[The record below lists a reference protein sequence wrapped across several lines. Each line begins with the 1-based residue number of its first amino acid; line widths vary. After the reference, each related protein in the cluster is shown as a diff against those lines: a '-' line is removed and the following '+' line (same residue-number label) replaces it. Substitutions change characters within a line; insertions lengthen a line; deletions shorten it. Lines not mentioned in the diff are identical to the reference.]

1 MNSVQRWVIK
11 CSLYLFFLYVLL
23 VNGLEQFYFLNF
35 GIFNAFLAFSG
46 IFIVWKAPLRYSLLC
61 RLLLF
66 PIIGTNI
73 FEHYIKPSVGLLF
86 HVQDLFWLIYIVLI
100 VLITQLKKVWIL
112 FIISIWGF
120 FVSFNE
126 LPSKL
131 VESVGYWNSFQKS
144 KQVSPVVSLIKRMQ
158 KDKQTIY
165 LICLDGYPNFEAEK
179 KNYSSILPSYL
190 SHKGFSQRENLSIG
204 DTPQSIPFLLFNKI
218 PKATL
223 YGLPYLDYNAH
234 IKKFMQEQYHEKSIE
249 VQSVFGDYWL
259 TESFFPLFPPPP
271 VNFYI
276 QKIYKNIF
284 QQIEK
289 PFDVTNI
296 NRYHQELVH
305 SISNQ
310 SQIQFYHFI
319 TFHGMGY
326 EGERDMQKDIHYAD
340 YWLQQSI
347 NKIEKINPKSHIIVF
362 SDHGERFIPGFDRN
376 KSILYYK

>member
-144 KQVSPVVSLIKRMQ
+144 KQVSPLVSLIKRMQ

-223 YGLPYLDYNAH
+223 YGLPLSLIH
-234 IKKFMQEQYHEKSIE
+234 I
-249 VQSVFGDYWL
+249 
-259 TESFFPLFPPPP
+259 
-271 VNFYI
+271 
-276 QKIYKNIF
+276 
-284 QQIEK
+284 
-289 PFDVTNI
+289 
-296 NRYHQELVH
+296 
-305 SISNQ
+305 
-310 SQIQFYHFI
+310 
-319 TFHGMGY
+319 
-326 EGERDMQKDIHYAD
+326 
-340 YWLQQSI
+340 
-347 NKIEKINPKSHIIVF
+347 
-362 SDHGERFIPGFDRN
+362 
-376 KSILYYK
+376 